1 MVSARYLAALLL
13 GSFRLLYLGKPP
25 QQKHPDRID
34 ASELQARRVPLSLLF
49 NPGPPRASPGK
60 TKGRDTLNNSNEITA
75 PNWSGRLDLN
85 QRPLAPQ
92 RRLASYQGSSAA
104 PKSSQLFGMRVCRW
118 SSRPSDSH
126 RFPRQRVQIG
136 CNRRRHCV
144 QPAASLKGA
153 PTIFLALRRPR
164 RDWGCVLRR
173 FTRSASAASC
183 PTSECSTR
191 FESFPPTWLLS
202 SMPIAQS
209 PGALPDGCA
218 ATLS

>member
-92 RRLASYQGSSAA
+92 SDSARSAGLASGGTGAQALDIIESVERADTSNGAA
-104 PKSSQLFGMRVCRW
+104 ARPDQRGFVPPVSPRYVQLPEQLLTVREIAQRLRVCSATVYKLCAAGELVHVRI
-118 SSRPSDSH
+118 SNAIRFSPSELAE
-126 RFPRQRVQIG
+126 FLA
-136 CNRRRHCV
+136 RRR
-144 QPAASLKGA
+144 S
-153 PTIFLALRRPR
+153 R
-164 RDWGCVLRR
+164 
-173 FTRSASAASC
+173 
-183 PTSECSTR
+183 
-191 FESFPPTWLLS
+191 
-202 SMPIAQS
+202 
-209 PGALPDGCA
+209 
-218 ATLS
+218 